1 MPCVYK
7 VVREN
12 RIGCTSSP
20 GPMVP
25 IIPSR
30 VQRHHTENLNLD
42 MEKSL
47 YHKNWQM
54 LTKLGLILGQLVVN
68 INFNLPFTRCNT
80 HKQKV
85 HWNFTFYLY
94 KDSEKH

>member
-1 MPCVYK
+1 
-7 VVREN
+7 
-12 RIGCTSSP
+12 
-20 GPMVP
+20 MVP
-25 IIPSR
+25 IIPSH

-68 INFNLPFTRCNT
+68 INVNLPFTRCNT

-85 HWNFTFYLY
+85 HWNSYILFIQGFGETLG
-94 KDSEKH
+94 